1 MTAIG
6 LAVLAAVLLGLSDFS
21 AARGSRHTSAIT
33 VTRTSV
39 LTSTL
44 LAPLLMLV
52 VPSSFETR
60 DSLLAAGSGIFMI
73 LGLMLLY
80 TGYSIARMGVVAPLS
95 SVLLA
100 AVPVVWDIL
109 GGSMP
114 ATLSAAGMA
123 LGAVAL
129 FLASYTPGG
138 QGSASLGAVLGITSG
153 VSFGIAFV
161 FMSGVSSQ
169 TGVSSVLLQR
179 AAGLLLLLA
188 VWFVRSDPLVAP
200 AGRARWYSIGAGVPG
215 LLAIASLQIAF
226 QQVENSSAGPVSV
239 ASSQFGSVAVL
250 LSVLFNRERMR
261 WWQATG
267 VATTAIAVALI
278 AAGG

>member
-1 MTAIG
+1 MKPI
-6 LAVLAAVLLGLSDFS
+6 VLAIVSALLLGLSDFS
-21 AARGSRHTSAIT
+21 AARGARHTSAIT

-44 LAPLLMLV
+44 LAPLLFLV
-52 VPSSFETR
+52 VPSSFSQR

-100 AVPVVWDIL
+100 AVPVVWDVL
-109 GGSMP
+109 GGTTP
-114 ATLSAAGMA
+114 AAVSAAGML

-138 QGSASLGAVLGITSG
+138 EGSAALGAVLGITSG
-153 VSFGIAFV
+153 ISFGIAYV
-161 FMSGVSSQ
+161 FMSGVSADA
-169 TGVSSVLLQR
+169 GVSSVLLQR
-179 AAGLLLLLA
+179 AAGLLLLFI
-188 VWFVRSDPLVAP
+188 VWAARHDPLFAP
-200 AGRARWYSIGAGVPG
+200 VGRARWYSIGAGVPG
-215 LLAIASLQIAF
+215 LIAIAALQVAF
-226 QQVENSSAGPVSV
+226 QSVQDSSAGPVSV

-250 LSVLFNRERMR
+250 LSVVFNGERMR
-261 WWQATG
+261 WWQTIG
-267 VATTAIAVALI
+267 VATTALAVALI
-278 AAGG
+278 ALGG